1 MSDLVITQ
9 QMVFSGVPYERPVR
23 PRPTDDRLMSQ
34 ALVASLLLHA
44 FILCGGIFGY
54 WFCVSA
60 PAVGPREFDV
70 TLIELTAN
78 ETVLPPPQL
87 PVQEPKARAVIPPP
101 IEQKV
106 PAPQPKRE
114 ESRVKPKDAAK
125 VTTESKPQPT
135 SPGATSPSATTGAA
149 SLGGGHESIQKARV
163 SYHHMVATLL
173 AKSKRYPERAVRGR
187 ITGSGALRITISS
200 TGNVESVEV
209 IESTQS
215 TVLDEELLRMVDRA
229 APFPAFPAEMSQG
242 DVTLVVP
249 VSFRLEQ

>member
-1 MSDLVITQ
+1 VSELALAQ
-9 QMVFSGVPYERPVR
+9 QMVFSGVEYERPVR
-23 PRPTDDRLMSQ
+23 PRPTEDRLMSR
-34 ALVASLLLHA
+34 ALVASVLLHVL
-44 FILCGGIFGY
+44 FLCGGVLGY

-70 TLIELTAN
+70 TLVELTAN

-101 IEQKV
+101 VEHKA

-114 ESRVKPKDAAK
+114 EPRVTVKDAAK
-125 VTTESKPQPT
+125 VKAESKPQPT
-135 SPGATSPSATTGAA
+135 QNSAMGPSAPTSSA
-149 SLGGGHESIQKARV
+149 SLSGGNESVQKARV

-187 ITGSGALRITISS
+187 VTGSGALRITIAS
-200 TGNVESVEV
+200 TGDVQRVEV

-215 TVLDEELLRMVDRA
+215 TVLDDELLRMVERA
-229 APFPAFPAEMSQG
+229 SPFPDFPAGMSQG

-249 VSFRLEQ
+249 VAFRLEQ

>member
-9 QMVFSGVPYERPVR
+9 QMVFSGVQYERPVR
-23 PRPTDDRLMSQ
+23 PRPTADRLMSR
-34 ALVASLLLHA
+34 ALVASVLLHA
-44 FILCGGIFGY
+44 LVLGGGVLGY

-60 PAVGPREFDV
+60 PEVGPREFDV
-70 TLIELTAN
+70 TLVELTAN
-78 ETVLPPPQL
+78 ETVLPPLQL

-101 IEQKV
+101 VEHKA

-114 ESRVKPKDAAK
+114 EPRVTVKDPAK

-135 SPGATSPSATTGAA
+135 NSGATSPSATTSSA
-149 SLGGGHESIQKARV
+149 SLGGGQESVQKARV

-187 ITGSGALRITISS
+187 ITGSGSLRITISS
-200 TGNVESVEV
+200 TGNVERVEV
-209 IESTQS
+209 IESTQA
-215 TVLDEELLRMVDRA
+215 TVLDDELLRMVDRA
-229 APFPAFPAEMSQG
+229 APFPTFPAEMSQG

>member
-9 QMVFSGVPYERPVR
+9 QMVFSGVNYERPVR

-70 TLIELTAN
+70 TLVELTAN

-87 PVQEPKARAVIPPP
+87 PAQEPKARAVIPPP
-101 IEQKV
+101 VEQKA
-106 PAPQPKRE
+106 PAPQHKRD
-114 ESRVKPKDAAK
+114 ESRIKPKDAAK
-125 VTTESKPQPT
+125 VKTESKPQPMST
-135 SPGATSPSATTGAA
+135 GATSPSATTSSA
-149 SLGGGHESIQKARV
+149 SLSSGNESVQKARV

-187 ITGSGALRITISS
+187 VTGSGALRITISS
-200 TGNVESVEV
+200 TGNVQRVEV

-215 TVLDEELLRMVDRA
+215 TILDDELLRMVDRA
-229 APFPAFPAEMSQG
+229 APFPDFPAEMSHG

-249 VSFRLEQ
+249 VAFRLEQ

>member
-9 QMVFSGVPYERPVR
+9 QMVFSGVQYERPVR

-44 FILCGGIFGY
+44 FILCGGILGY

-70 TLIELTAN
+70 TLVELTAN

-101 IEQKV
+101 VEQKA

-114 ESRVKPKDAAK
+114 EPRIKPQDAAK
-125 VTTESKPQPT
+125 VTTESKSQPT
-135 SPGATSPSATTGAA
+135 NSGANSLSAATTSA
-149 SLGGGHESIQKARV
+149 SLGGGNESIQKARV

-187 ITGSGALRITISS
+187 ITGSGALRITIAS
-200 TGNVESVEV
+200 TGNVERVEV

-215 TVLDEELLRMVDRA
+215 TVLDDELLRMVDRA
-229 APFPAFPAEMSQG
+229 APFPAFPTEMSQR